1 MNHAA
6 FEQKYMKR
14 STLRASIVLFV
25 VCRISRLH
33 SDRER
38 VKKNVFC
45 NYFYLKHHGA
55 TACCTI
61 LSQTRYYTIGAFQP
75 TGMND
80 SNSADE
86 RARFEEVLQRKVNS
100 YLDCGDAAG
109 ADFESSCSGE
119 DFGSMPG
126 TPRTPDEKRCQ
137 VVEDILER
145 MEIPFDQRQRLPWR
159 CLLQDLEVEEIFTP
173 RREGAK
179 YCAVCYKWMN
189 GERQWYEHVHGK
201 SHKKK
206 TGKSTS
212 KQVTVPKKPPGS
224 PDAQGSVV
232 GFDNANAPDSM
243 TSTPL
248 EEKNGTLHKNTQHES
263 NNSNANWDQQGDH
276 CRWEPHY
283 NVWEPRLTWTRV
295 DQKKD
300 IVPKNADM
308 TSDTEDCTPHTNCE
322 DQESHNDWENHHW
335 QLHHSEAYF
344 ANTDWESKCTWNPTF
359 VVCHQPGHVSMPWVP
374 HTWSQHPIDDWLQAA
389 WTPQC
394 Q

>member
-1 MNHAA
+1 
-6 FEQKYMKR
+6 
-14 STLRASIVLFV
+14 
-25 VCRISRLH
+25 
-33 SDRER
+33 
-38 VKKNVFC
+38 
-45 NYFYLKHHGA
+45 
-55 TACCTI
+55 
-61 LSQTRYYTIGAFQP
+61 
-75 TGMND
+75 MND

-126 TPRTPDEKRCQ
+126 TPRKPDEKRCQ

-232 GFDNANAPDSM
+232 GFDNAHAPDSM

-248 EEKNGTLHKNTQHES
+248 EEKKWYTAQEHT
-263 NNSNANWDQQGDH
+263 ARVQQ
-276 CRWEPHY
+276 
-283 NVWEPRLTWTRV
+283 
-295 DQKKD
+295 Q
-300 IVPKNADM
+300 
-308 TSDTEDCTPHTNCE
+308 
-322 DQESHNDWENHHW
+322 
-335 QLHHSEAYF
+335 
-344 ANTDWESKCTWNPTF
+344 
-359 VVCHQPGHVSMPWVP
+359 
-374 HTWSQHPIDDWLQAA
+374 
-389 WTPQC
+389 QC
-394 Q
+394 QLGSARRPLQVGTTLQRLGTSIDLDSRRSEKRIYFPRTQT

>member
-1 MNHAA
+1 MHVPLTSSFLQLVTCMLGREVGVNRNCGEL
-6 FEQKYMKR
+6 EQ
-14 STLRASIVLFV
+14 SCHLFWIASYCCKKQYVPCCFRRKVHEEEHLTCK
-25 VCRISRLH
+25 CRISRLY

-38 VKKNVFC
+38 VKKSVFC

-55 TACCTI
+55 TACCTV
-61 LSQTRYYTIGAFQP
+61 LSETRYYTIGAFQP

-86 RARFEEVLQRKVNS
+86 RARFEEVLQRKVSS

-248 EEKNGTLHKNTQHES
+248 EEKKMVHCTRTHSTSPTRAMPIGISKETIAGGNNT
-263 NNSNANWDQQGDH
+263 
-276 CRWEPHY
+276 
-283 NVWEPRLTWTRV
+283 T
-295 DQKKD
+295 
-300 IVPKNADM
+300 
-308 TSDTEDCTPHTNCE
+308 TSGNLD
-322 DQESHNDWENHHW
+322 
-335 QLHHSEAYF
+335 
-344 ANTDWESKCTWNPTF
+344 
-359 VVCHQPGHVSMPWVP
+359 
-374 HTWSQHPIDDWLQAA
+374 
-389 WTPQC
+389 
-394 Q
+394 